1 MGVLPDR
8 SPDREHGSHGPQP
21 TAECWRMEAISL
33 PPDRAATL
41 QRIDDLRRAPQL
53 DANERAL
60 LTFCFRASDH
70 EIYYRAAD
78 CLGAWLTRDAE
89 LHTWFEGYCSTR
101 GLSVH
106 GPVALDGQRSHRR
119 VLLARC
125 AAAAI
130 DPDQWPPP
138 VDLTAALEIPR
149 RPADMAALLV
159 GLLRIYGQDRFK
171 PKLAPGL
178 DGMLAVLKDD
188 PRALIHPGTLAR
200 WAQLWVRRVE
210 DGSPTLERDTLHSV
224 LVSTV
229 AAAASGS
236 VGERVARF
244 TAADALIGA
253 VNTHARDPAHWL
265 DGDGQG
271 DVALWIR
278 QRWLRACLRHGTPAP
293 GLLEASSSSWT
304 MRQEQAALTLAIHS
318 EDPLVL
324 GTDPIAAGEAALL
337 EAIAPRLRRRE
348 RWLAMSVGERA
359 LCLFLVIDRLG
370 ESGPLPM
377 AAGDLLEQGSAS
389 FETAPAAAT
398 RGAVLLRLVSRLA
411 AWEQLPLA
419 GLLEAR
425 RLHATADP
433 ALSLLLLP
441 HRDSRSIDTELAD
454 GLADLVEQQLRTAL
468 ATDPQFDADR
478 YLGLAL
484 VRHPP
489 PAFAQALLRLLAQR
503 SYQDVAGRNVDLQ
516 QQVASWA
523 DAVARPDQAEA
534 PWRQLPAFSPPH
546 RAMSAELERLA
557 AWLGV
562 DPGNRP
568 RPDSAAAI
576 LQRLHCVSRPLLCG
590 DGSGNLDVA
599 VDDVIAAA
607 TRAMRQGLEQ
617 GQQLET
623 LALADPDDAQALL
636 QDLGATLETIRRDL
650 ERHLPE
656 PDGRALD
663 AAVASI
669 EAHLE
674 QWRAG
679 LALCRT
685 WARKGP
691 SVPIPALPAALLPAL
706 FAALERH
713 RAGTVDYRQ
722 AALQE
727 GLDLL
732 SALPAGLQ
740 DAWLALLARRWCEAL
755 ELAMEISASS
765 TVRRMLHDPR
775 QAVLAQRPEA
785 AATLATA
792 KRFCFD
798 RLHLGSARHVALL
811 EGRSGLGRCSGGF
824 LLHYSAVWVGLLVGT
839 ILMLDFGDAWKAM
852 AEAGDITGITLTG
865 LLGLG
870 GTWAWLLVS
879 QRRRLEPAP
888 GDSILLLWSGLIGR
902 TLGFLLLCASYTLAA
917 TGGMWLLLS
926 GTDEVV
932 QGPMAIGHI
941 VVWAGFALFAG
952 TFFGLVAKDV

>member
-1 MGVLPDR
+1 
-8 SPDREHGSHGPQP
+8 
-21 TAECWRMEAISL
+21 MEAVSL
-33 PPDRAATL
+33 PPDRIATL

-53 DANERAL
+53 AAHERAL

-70 EIYYRAAD
+70 EIYYQAAE
-78 CLGAWLTRDAE
+78 CMGAWLTRDAE
-89 LHTWFEGYCSTR
+89 LLTWFEGYCSTR
-101 GLSVH
+101 GLTVH
-106 GPVALDGQRSHRR
+106 GPVSLDGQRSHRR

-125 AAAAI
+125 AASAA
-130 DPDQWPPP
+130 DPDHWPPP
-138 VDLTAALEIPR
+138 VDLTTALSIPR
-149 RPADMAALLV
+149 RPADMAALLE
-159 GLLRIYGQDRFK
+159 GLLHLHGHERWHSE
-171 PKLAPGL
+171 LAAGL
-178 DGMLAVLKDD
+178 DRMLPQLQDA
-188 PRALIHPGTLAR
+188 PRASTHPGTTAR

-210 DGSPTLERDTLHSV
+210 DGSPVLDCAALRNVLTASV
-224 LVSTV
+224 
-229 AAAASGS
+229 AEAGRGS
-236 VGERVARF
+236 VGERVARL

-253 VNTHARDPAHWL
+253 VNTHARNPASWL
-265 DGDGQG
+265 ADLAEG
-271 DVALWIR
+271 DVALWIS
-278 QRWLRACLRHGTPAP
+278 QRWLRACLRRGLPTPQLLAGT
-293 GLLEASSSSWT
+293 SSSWAL
-304 MRQEQAALTLAIHS
+304 RQEQAALALAAS
-318 EDPLVL
+318 AQDALAL
-324 GTDPIAAGEAALL
+324 GTGPIAAGEAALL
-337 EAIAPRLRRRE
+337 EALAPRLRHRE
-348 RWLAMSVGERA
+348 RWLAMNAGERA
-359 LCLFLVIDRLG
+359 LCLFLVIDQLG
-370 ESGPLPM
+370 ESGPLPI
-377 AAGDLLEQGSAS
+377 AAADLLNQADDAS
-389 FETAPAAAT
+389 GTATPGAS

-454 GLADLVEQQLRTAL
+454 ALADLVEQQLRTAL
-468 ATDPQFDADR
+468 ATDPDFDVDR
-478 YLGLAL
+478 YLCLAL

-489 PAFAQALLRLLAQR
+489 SAFAAALLRLLAQR
-503 SYQDVAGRNVDLQ
+503 SYQDVDGRNVDLQ
-516 QQVASWA
+516 QQVASWT
-523 DAVARPDQAEA
+523 DAVARPDAAAA
-534 PWRQLPAFSPPH
+534 PWRQLPGFSPP
-546 RAMSAELERLA
+546 RAAISAELERLA

-576 LQRLHCVSRPLLCG
+576 LQRLHGDSRPLLCG
-590 DGSGNLDVA
+590 DGSGNLDVG
-599 VDDVIAAA
+599 VDDVVAAA
-607 TRAMRQGLEQ
+607 TRAMRHALEQ
-617 GQQLET
+617 GQQLEA

-636 QDLGATLETIRRDL
+636 QDLGTTLATLRRDL

-663 AAVASI
+663 AAIGAFGD
-669 EAHLE
+669 HLE
-674 QWRAG
+674 QWRQG
-679 LALCRT
+679 LALCRR

-691 SVPIPALPAALLPAL
+691 SEPIPELPVALLPAL

-713 RAGTVDYRQ
+713 RGPGGDHRQ

-727 GLDLL
+727 AFELIA
-732 SALPAGLQ
+732 ALPRGLE
-740 DAWLALLARRWCEAL
+740 DAWRGLLARRWSEVL
-755 ELAMEISASS
+755 ESAMADSASS
-765 TVRRMLHDPR
+765 TVRRMLHDPG
-775 QAVLAQRPEA
+775 QAALAQRPEA
-785 AATLATA
+785 AAALSAA

-798 RLHLGSARHVALL
+798 RLHLGSARHVAHLQ
-811 EGRSGLGRCSGGF
+811 GRSGVARCSGGF

-888 GDSILLLWSGLIGR
+888 GDSMLRLWSGLIGR